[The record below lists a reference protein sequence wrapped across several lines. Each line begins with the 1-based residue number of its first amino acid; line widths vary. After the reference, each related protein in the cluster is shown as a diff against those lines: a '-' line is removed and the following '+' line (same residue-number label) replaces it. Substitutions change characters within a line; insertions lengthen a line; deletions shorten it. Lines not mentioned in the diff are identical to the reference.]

1 MSEQYTE
8 PSVTRDGC
16 QARQMRFADLLAES
30 GYDGA
35 ILTHPGQIFSL
46 SGHWTRG
53 VFQSLLFVCSEGK
66 TTLAT
71 PISPRLPV
79 FVTDTIIFPG
89 AKLGTLIDDQLAAG
103 LEALS
108 PRTSALKR
116 IGSDMP
122 MDALTSGQ
130 ISPYDIAPL
139 LRKLRRTKLPDEIE
153 LIRRGIAGCET
164 AYEVA
169 KESVRPGYCEWE
181 MYLALHAAAVA
192 AVGEPIGE
200 FGNDFQA
207 GTPGGPP
214 RRRPMADG
222 ELMPLDL
229 SVVVRGYTSDMCRT
243 FCVDKDPTAAQADAH
258 QWVADALAF
267 VEQTV
272 RPGVSC
278 RRLYLDVAEMLRKS
292 PWDFPHHLGHGIG
305 LSAHEAPRLNPN
317 WDDTFQEGD
326 VFTAEPGLYG
336 EDLRGGV
343 RLENDYVVTADGVR
357 SLCRFPLDF

>member
-1 MSEQYTE
+1 MSEQYAE
-8 PSVTRDGC
+8 PSVTREGC
-16 QARQMRFADLLAES
+16 QARQTRLADLLAENDF
-30 GYDGA
+30 DGA
-35 ILTHPGQIFSL
+35 VLTRRGQIFSL
-46 SGHWTRG
+46 TGHWTRD
-53 VFQSLLFVCSEGK
+53 VFQSLLFVSNEGK
-66 TTLAT
+66 TILAT
-71 PISPRLPV
+71 PFPPRPPV
-79 FVTDTIIFPG
+79 FVTDTIVFPG
-89 AKLGTLIDDQLAAG
+89 AKLGTMIDDQFAGG

-108 PRTSALKR
+108 PWISGLKR
-116 IGSDMP
+116 IGTDIP
-122 MDALTSGQ
+122 TAPLAGGKTS
-130 ISPYDIAPL
+130 PKDVAPL

-164 AYEVA
+164 AYAVA
-169 KESVRPGYCEWE
+169 KESIRPGLCEWE
-181 MYLALHAAAVA
+181 MYLTLHAAALA

-200 FGNDFQA
+200 LGNDFQS

-214 RRRPMADG
+214 RRRPMAEG

-229 SVVVRGYTSDMCRT
+229 SVVVRGYSSDVCRT
-243 FCVDKDPTAAQADAH
+243 FCVGTKPTAAQADAH
-258 QWVADALAF
+258 QRVAEALAF
-267 VEQTV
+267 VEKTV

-292 PWDFPHHLGHGIG
+292 DWTFPHHLGHGIG

-357 SLCRFPLDF
+357 SLCSFPLDF